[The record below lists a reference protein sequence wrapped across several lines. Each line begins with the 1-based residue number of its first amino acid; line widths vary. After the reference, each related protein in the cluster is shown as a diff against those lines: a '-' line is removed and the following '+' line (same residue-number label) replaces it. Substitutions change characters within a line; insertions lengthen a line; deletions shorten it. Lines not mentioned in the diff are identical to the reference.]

1 MEYTLADLARV
12 ADVTT
17 RTVRYYIEQ
26 GLLPSPKQLGPN
38 ARYTESHLERLRLIK
53 KLQAAYLPLAEI
65 RGRLDGLA
73 DHEIAQM
80 SASVAPAPVAGS
92 AIDYVR
98 SVLREPEADYRMAF
112 ARTASAAATAAA
124 AAPAPVE
131 PPASQTTAS
140 NSDTAKPETS
150 EPDRSQWERISLHPD
165 VELHI
170 RRPLGRIKNKR
181 VDRLITIARQ
191 LLEDE

>member
-80 SASVAPAPVAGS
+80 SASVAPAPAAGS

-98 SVLREPEADYRMAF
+98 SVLREPEADYRVAF
-112 ARTASAAATAAA
+112 ARTAAA
-124 AAPAPVE
+124 AAPAAVE
-131 PPASQTTAS
+131 PPVSQTTAS
-140 NSDTAKPETS
+140 HSDTAKPETS